1 MGEGDGAP
9 CLTLVARH
17 LSHFTLMG
25 AVDFI
30 LNLAGLLL
38 WLNWRSNRFD
48 PLVKR
53 LPATLMGTLR
63 PAAPKKL
70 RRWLFPVFI
79 AVLLLLRA
87 LIYWWIGLE
96 TGWAGKLNL
105 GVTVL
110 WFSSSPHLIQFY
122 RMVSFSFFSFGLTL
136 G

>member
-70 RRWLFPVFI
+70 RRWLFLIFI
-79 AVLLLLRA
+79 ALLLGLRA
-87 LIYWWIGLE
+87 LIYCWIG
-96 TGWAGKLNL
+96 TMFPNVWVGKLNL
-105 GVTVL
+105 GLTML
-110 WFSSSPHLIQFY
+110 
-122 RMVSFSFFSFGLTL
+122 SFRS
-136 G
+136 